1 MNIISKIYFFCMKN
15 TKKQRIVIP
24 RYISEIPTG
33 AFRDNQNIKEVYISE
48 SVQKIESDA
57 FLNCNSLKKINFNG
71 SVKFISSSAFPKKR
85 TSALILPKLLK
96 KKIRTE

>member
-24 RYISEIPTG
+24 RCISEIPTG

-57 FLNCNSLKKINFNG
+57 FLNCSSLKKINFSG
-71 SVKFISSSAFPKKR
+71 SVKFISASAFPKNENISFNFAKNH
-85 TSALILPKLLK
+85 SQ
-96 KKIRTE
+96 